1 MSLLLSVL
9 SLVCF
14 YLHLLYL
21 CRLFLSHIIFVSLAV
36 SFFLKS
42 FLYVLFSVSIPLYG
56 RRLFM
61 FPAVSLPRST
71 FSLFLLSLCIYPNV
85 CLPVWSCG
93 SRFCSLSVLELIH
106 LDSALKR
113 RPAAPSSPLF
123 SPPLFHPLILS
134 SSFQSVAF
142 SLSLSLCFMPLPVG
156 FLPHL
161 GLMFEHL

>member
-1 MSLLLSVL
+1 MFLSPPP
-9 SLVCF
+9 
-14 YLHLLYL
+14 LHLSFIPFSYYI
-21 CRLFLSHIIFVSLAV
+21 CVFSC
-36 SFFLKS
+36 FFLPKKFS
-42 FLYVLFSVSIPLYG
+42 LRSLFCFHPSVWSS
-56 RRLFM
+56 
-61 FPAVSLPRST
+61 SLPRST

-106 LDSALKR
+106 LDSALKH

-142 SLSLSLCFMPLPVG
+142 SLSLSLFHAVTCWISSSPRFDV
-156 FLPHL
+156 
-161 GLMFEHL
+161 